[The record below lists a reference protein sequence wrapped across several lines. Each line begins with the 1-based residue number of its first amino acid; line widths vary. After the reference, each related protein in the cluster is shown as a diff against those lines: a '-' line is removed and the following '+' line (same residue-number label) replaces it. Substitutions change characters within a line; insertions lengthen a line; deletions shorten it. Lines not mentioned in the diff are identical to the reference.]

1 MTKGRTNYWIGFV
14 LLALIISFFFYKNVF
29 NDLPLDET
37 LSSIEEVQDL
47 QVQLH
52 RDLLR
57 YRSNQIQQYDKLND
71 TLLKLDNNI
80 MYLSNSNVAND
91 EIGIE
96 VISNLKSLI
105 KHQSNLVEDF
115 KTHHSIL
122 QNSLLYIFNVSSE
135 LYSAKPKSQSKQ
147 QLRTTAE
154 LITLLLEYNENPENK
169 IANRI
174 YPLIDSLNQNPDT
187 DTNALINH
195 SLMIIERLPEIDEI
209 INQFNSLNVENQIIL
224 IKNTVS
230 NLKEE
235 QEKNAQ
241 LFNILLFL
249 CTIYLV
255 FYILYIFITL
265 RKNEAELS
273 NSNDK
278 LNEEVKLRTITE
290 KALYQL
296 VNIDNNRNTNND
308 EDRIL
313 FLLNALCESL
323 DAEYAYISRTNAS
336 GTSAEMIGLLDHGM
350 FTSNITYTLID
361 TPCEEVI
368 KNRRLVYD
376 QDFSNYFPDC
386 HHAFL
391 KDAVSYLGVSLIDKN
406 ENSIGV
412 LAIASKSPISD
423 TNLAENILTI
433 ATSRSIIELEYQIE
447 INNNKRYKQGLAQ
460 IDDWIARLITEG
472 YDRHA
477 FFKNVCRAAQDIT
490 GAQLAAFPALH
501 SDGENYHFMAA
512 SGLQSEKLESVSMR
526 IDDEGL
532 CAWTIVNNKKQLI
545 NDVSCDPRAKKQ
557 LSDIVNIKSALL
569 TPVTLNDRPYG
580 AISVFKMYD
589 DFDTIDEQLMSQ
601 FSQSVQM
608 AIINMQL
615 VSDIRSER
623 ERAEVTLHS
632 IGDAVITTNVNGE
645 VEYMNH
651 VAESLTA
658 WSLDEARSIAVQN
671 VFRIEDLDTGEPI
684 HDVVMSCLD
693 DGIIINKSTINLI
706 SRNGNK
712 KDIESSISPI
722 LNTSGKAE
730 GVVIVFHDETQRR
743 HLESTIKHQ
752 ATHDP
757 LTDLLNR
764 DAFDTELS
772 DHVYGAI
779 NNEQTHVLCY
789 LDLDR
794 FKLINDTAGHSAGDQ
809 CLIQITSLIQS
820 HIRGDDILG
829 RLGGDEFGLIL
840 KNCALKS
847 ALKVTNAIV
856 NAISNMHFNWDDCD
870 YKLGVSIGINPLNQ
884 FSTNAAEEIHKAD
897 LACYT
902 AKDQGRNQVYV
913 YEKQDSELIRRQEE
927 IIWATKITEAIENNR
942 LCLYA
947 QPIVSLKNKK
957 PLNSHV
963 EILVRLIDDDN
974 HIVSP
979 AAFIPA
985 AERYNLIHLIDRKV
999 IRETFSYINKY
1010 SENDVNNTLYSIN
1023 LSGNTITDKDIIR
1036 DIKDMVS
1043 EFDINTKSV
1052 CFEITETAAIKNL
1065 KQAKKLIKELK
1076 SIGFKF
1082 ALDDFGSGLSSFQY
1096 LKNLSVDYLKIDGS
1110 FVADMV
1116 NNTIDYAMVAAI
1128 NEVGHVMGIETIAEY
1143 VENDQIIKKLKE
1155 INVDYGQGYGIEQ
1168 PKPIEEILPL
1178 ESDKKSPSFKVIHNK
1193 PGRA

>member
-1 MTKGRTNYWIGFV
+1 MIKGRTNYWIGFI
-14 LLALIISFFFYKNVF
+14 LLALIISFFFYKSVF
-29 NDLPLDET
+29 KDLPLDET
-37 LSSIEEVQDL
+37 LSTIEEVQDL

-57 YRSNQIQQYDKLND
+57 YRSNQIKQYDILNN
-71 TLLKLDNNI
+71 TLLKLDSNI
-80 MYLSNSNVAND
+80 MYLSNSNVANN
-91 EIGIE
+91 EIGTE
-96 VISNLKSLI
+96 VIRNLKSLI
-105 KHQSNLVEDF
+105 KNESDLVEDF

-122 QNSLLYIFNVSSE
+122 QNSLFYIFNVSTD
-135 LYSAKPKSQSKQ
+135 LYSTKPKAQSKQ
-147 QLRTTAE
+147 KLRTTAE
-154 LITLLLEYNENPENK
+154 LITLLLEYNENPEDK

-174 YPLIDSLNQNPDT
+174 YPLIDSLNQSPDT

-209 INQFNSLNVENQIIL
+209 INRFNSLNVENQIIL

-230 NLKEE
+230 NLKEK

-278 LNEEVKLRTITE
+278 LNDEVKLRTRTE

-313 FLLNALCESL
+313 FLLNALCQSL

-350 FTSNITYTLID
+350 FTSNITYKLID

-368 KNRRLVYD
+368 KNHRLVHD
-376 QDFSNYFPDC
+376 KDFSNYFPDC
-386 HHAFL
+386 HHEFL
-391 KDAVSYLGVSLIDKN
+391 QDAVSYLGVSLIDKN
-406 ENSIGV
+406 ENSIGL

-490 GAQLAAFPALH
+490 GSQLAAFPALH
-501 SDGENYHFMAA
+501 SDEENYHFIAA
-512 SGLQSEKLESVSMR
+512 SGLQSEKLESLSMR
-526 IDDEGL
+526 IDDGGL
-532 CAWTIVNNKKQLI
+532 CAWTIANNKKQLI
-545 NDVSCDPRAKKQ
+545 NDVATHSRAKKQ
-557 LSDIVNIKSALL
+557 LTDIVNIKSALL

-589 DFDTIDEQLMSQ
+589 DFDIIDEQLMSQ

-645 VEYMNH
+645 IEYMNH

-658 WSLDEARSIAVQN
+658 WSLNEAKSITVQN
-671 VFRIEDLDTGEPI
+671 VFRIEDIDTGEPI

-693 DGIIINKSTINLI
+693 DGIIINKSAISLV

-752 ATHDP
+752 AAHDS

-779 NNEQTHVLCY
+779 NNNQNHVLCY

-840 KNCALKS
+840 KNCSQQS
-847 ALKVTNAIV
+847 ALKVTNTIVGAI
-856 NAISNMHFNWDDCD
+856 ANMPFNWDGCD
-870 YKLGVSIGINPLNQ
+870 YKLGVSIGINPLNSSSQ
-884 FSTNAAEEIHKAD
+884 NAAEEIRKAD

-902 AKDQGRNQVYV
+902 AKDQGKSQVYV
-913 YEKQDSELIRRQEE
+913 YEKQDSELIRRQQET
-927 IIWATKITEAIENNR
+927 IWATRITEAIEHNR

-947 QPIVSLKNKK
+947 QPIASLKNKK

-963 EILVRLIDDDN
+963 EILVRLIDDGN
-974 HIVSP
+974 QIISP

-985 AERYNLIHLIDRKV
+985 AERYNLMHLIDRKV
-999 IRETFSYINKY
+999 IRETFAYINKY
-1010 SENDVNNTLYSIN
+1010 SENDTNNTLYSIN
-1023 LSGNTITDKDIIR
+1023 LSGNTLTDKDIIR

-1052 CFEITETAAIKNL
+1052 CFEITETAAIQNL

-1076 SIGFKF
+1076 STGFKF

-1096 LKNLSVDYLKIDGS
+1096 LKNLPVDFLKIDGS

-1168 PKPIEEILPL
+1168 PKPIEEILPI
-1178 ESDKKSPSFKVIHNK
+1178 ESNKKSPSLKIIHNK
-1193 PGRA
+1193 PGWT

>member
-1 MTKGRTNYWIGFV
+1 MIKGRENYWIGV
-14 LLALIISFFFYKNVF
+14 ILLTCIISFFFYKSVF
-29 NDLPLDET
+29 TDLPLDET
-37 LSSIEEVQDL
+37 LTTIEEIQDL
-47 QVQLH
+47 QVKLH

-57 YRSNQIQQYDKLND
+57 YRSNQIRQYDTLNE
-71 TLLKLDNNI
+71 TLLVLNTNV
-80 MYLSNSNVAND
+80 MHLSNSDIAND
-91 EIGIE
+91 KVGVK
-96 VISNLKSLI
+96 VISNLKDLI
-105 KHQSNLVEDF
+105 THESELVEDF

-122 QNSLLYIFNVSSE
+122 QNSLFYIFNVSND
-135 LYSAKPKSQSKQ
+135 LYSTKPKSQSKQ

-154 LITLLLEYNENPENK
+154 LITLLLEYNENPENN

-174 YPLIDSLNQNPDT
+174 YPLIDSLNHKPDT

-209 INQFNSLNVENQIIL
+209 LNRFNSLNIENQIIL
-224 IKNTVS
+224 LKNSVI

-235 QEKNAQ
+235 QDSNAQ

-249 CTIYLV
+249 CTIYLI
-255 FYILYIFITL
+255 FYILYIFISL

-273 NSNDK
+273 HSNDK
-278 LNEEVKLRTITE
+278 LNEEVKLRTRTE

-296 VNIDNNRNTNND
+296 VNIDKNRNTNNE

-313 FLLNALCESL
+313 FLLSALCESIEV
-323 DAEYAYISRTNAS
+323 EYAYISKLRPAGS
-336 GTSAEMIGLLDHGM
+336 SAEIIGLLDHGM
-350 FTSNITYTLID
+350 FTKNITYKLND

-368 KNRRLVYD
+368 KNHRLVHD
-376 QDFSNYFPDC
+376 HDFSNYFPEC
-386 HHAFL
+386 NHNFL
-391 KDAVSYLGVSLIDKN
+391 QDAVSYIGVSLIDKN
-406 ENSIGV
+406 GNTIGL

-423 TNLAENILTI
+423 TNLAENILSI
-433 ATSRSIIELEYQIE
+433 ATSRTLIELEHQIE
-447 INNNKRYKQGLAQ
+447 VNNNKRYQQGLSL

-472 YDRHA
+472 YDREA

-490 GAQLAAFPALH
+490 GAQLAAFPVLH
-501 SDGENYHFMAA
+501 HDEESYHFMAA
-512 SGLQSEKLESVSMR
+512 SGLQSEKLKSITMK
-526 IDDEGL
+526 IDDDGI
-532 CAWTIVNNKKQLI
+532 CAWTILNNKNLLI
-545 NDVSCDPRAKKQ
+545 NDTSSDQRVKKQ
-557 LSDIVNIKSALL
+557 FSKIINIKSALV
-569 TPVTLNDRPYG
+569 TPVTLNDSPYG
-580 AISVFKMYD
+580 AISTFKMYD
-589 DFDTIDEQLMSQ
+589 DFDHIDEQLITQ

-645 VEYMNH
+645 IEYMNH
-651 VAESLTA
+651 VAESLTS
-658 WSLDEARSIAVQN
+658 WSLDEARGVPVQN
-671 VFRIEDLDTGEPI
+671 VFRIEDLDTNEPI

-693 DGIIINKSTINLI
+693 DGIIINKSIISLI
-706 SRNGNK
+706 SKKGNK

-743 HLESTIKHQ
+743 HLEKTIKHQ
-752 ATHDP
+752 AAHDP

-764 DAFDTELS
+764 ATFDAELS

-840 KNCALKS
+840 KNCTQDS

-856 NAISNMHFNWDDCD
+856 NAISNMQFSWDGCD
-870 YKLGVSIGINPLNQ
+870 YTLGVSIGINPLNSQ
-884 FSTNAAEEIHKAD
+884 SHEAAEEIRKAD

-902 AKDQGRNQVYV
+902 AKDLGRNQVYV
-913 YEKQDSELIRRQEE
+913 YEKQDSELIRRQDET
-927 IIWATKITEAIENNR
+927 IWATRITEAIEHNR
-942 LCLYA
+942 LHLYA

-957 PLNSHV
+957 ALNSHV
-963 EILVRLIDDDN
+963 EILLRFIDEDDQV
-974 HIVSP
+974 VSP

-985 AERYNLIHLIDRKV
+985 AERYNLMHLIDRKV

-1010 SENDVNNTLYSIN
+1010 SEQDTNNTHFSIN
-1023 LSGNTITDKDIIR
+1023 LSGNTLTDKTITQDIIE
-1036 DIKDMVS
+1036 MVA
-1043 EFDINTKSV
+1043 EFDINTRLV
-1052 CFEITETAAIKNL
+1052 CFEITETAAIQNL
-1065 KQAKKLIKELK
+1065 KKAKKLIKELK

-1096 LKNLSVDYLKIDGS
+1096 LKNLPVDYLKIDGS

-1116 NNTIDYAMVAAI
+1116 NNKIDYAMVAAI

-1143 VENDQIIKKLKE
+1143 VENEQIIKKLKE
-1155 INVDYGQGYGIEQ
+1155 INVDYGQGYGIQQ
-1168 PKPIEEILPL
+1168 PLPIAEILPI
-1178 ESDKKSPSFKVIHNK
+1178 ENDEQSPTLKIIHNK
-1193 PGRA
+1193 SGRT